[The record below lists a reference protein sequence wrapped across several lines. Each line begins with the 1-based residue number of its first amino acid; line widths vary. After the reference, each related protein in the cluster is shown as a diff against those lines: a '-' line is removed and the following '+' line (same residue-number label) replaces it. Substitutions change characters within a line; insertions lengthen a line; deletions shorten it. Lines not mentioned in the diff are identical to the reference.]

1 MKHRALPL
9 LVFAAAL
16 AWCWPRLQ
24 PLPEPSFRFPPL
36 PTPSPAGGEGLSLPS
51 PLVGEGPG
59 ERGKTASSAS
69 TSPNE
74 PRTSSALQGELLP
87 RAAASAHAVTLA
99 QRSDGSLIAAWFAG
113 SREGASD
120 VAIYSSVYD
129 KNTWSAPQ
137 RIVERQRVE
146 HDTQRLIR
154 KLGNPLLWRAPD
166 NVLHLWFVS
175 VSYGGWA
182 GSAINHMQSN
192 DDGQHWSAAT
202 RIVSSPFWNLS
213 TLVRNPPLTLADGGI
228 ALPAYHEFLTK
239 RPEWLRFDAKLTLL
253 DKARIPGSARTLQPA
268 AVALDEHRALALLR
282 DAGPAHRIHA
292 AYSAAAG
299 SHWQPA
305 AATVIPNPSAA
316 IALLRLADGSLLLA
330 CNPLEAN
337 RNQLALLRS
346 RDDGR
351 HWSAPIIIEQGAAD
365 EEFSYPALLQD
376 DIGIVHLA
384 YTWKREAIKHVAFHP
399 GDLDGKLMH
408 SLAPPPDLPRQTG
421 EAKSTDR
428 SSSGTGFESK
438 GKH

>member
-9 LVFAAAL
+9 IVFAVAL

-24 PLPEPSFRFPPL
+24 PLSAAAFIA
-36 PTPSPAGGEGLSLPS
+36 PAPVRS
-51 PLVGEGPG
+51 V
-59 ERGKTASSAS
+59 TASAVNAA
-69 TSPNE
+69 PH
-74 PRTSSALQGELLP
+74 AELLP

-113 SREGASD
+113 SREGAGD

-129 KNTWSAPQ
+129 KNAWSTPQ
-137 RIVERQRVE
+137 RIVDRQRVE

-154 KLGNPLLWRAPD
+154 KLGNPLLWRD
-166 NVLHLWFVS
+166 THNVLHLWFVS

-213 TLVRNPPLTLADGGI
+213 TLVRNPPLALAGGGI
-228 ALPAYHEFLTK
+228 ALPAYHEFVNK
-239 RPEWLRFDAKLTLL
+239 RPEWLRFDANLTLI
-253 DKARIPGSARTLQPA
+253 DKARIPDSAHTLQPA
-268 AVALDEHRALALLR
+268 AVALDEHRVLALLR
-282 DAGPAHRIHA
+282 DTGPAHRIQS
-292 AYSAAAG
+292 AYDEAAG
-299 SHWQPA
+299 SHWSPA
-305 AATVIPNPSAA
+305 AATAIPNPNAA

-351 HWSAPIIIEQGAAD
+351 HWSAPVIIEQGAAD
-365 EEFSYPALLQD
+365 DEFSYPALLQD
-376 DIGIVHLA
+376 DAGIVHLA
-384 YTWKREAIKHVAFHP
+384 YTWKREAIKHVA
-399 GDLDGKLMH
+399 
-408 SLAPPPDLPRQTG
+408 LAPAQI
-421 EAKSTDR
+421 EAMP
-428 SSSGTGFESK
+428 
-438 GKH
+438 